1 MRSFDDTSLEAE
13 AVCRLV
19 CRLTGRT
26 VGVEYLWDTGDT
38 STLWFDRPGTD
49 IERHPFITM
58 RSNND

>member
-1 MRSFDDTSLEAE
+1 MRSFDNTSLEAE

-26 VGVEYLWDTGDT
+26 VGIEYLWDTGDT
-38 STLWFDRPGTD
+38 STLWFYRAGTD
-49 IERHPFITM
+49 IERHPLTTK